1 MNPPAQRS
9 FTVSQITALI
19 KDLLEQTLP
28 NVTVEGEI
36 SNFRPA
42 SSGHWYFS
50 LKDEDSLLSVVM
62 FRGRLASLSFQ
73 PADGLKVKATGNISV
88 YPKRGN
94 YQLICES
101 LQKSGEGEIL
111 AMLEKRKQ
119 KLAALGLFDAGR
131 KKALPL
137 FPSRVAVVT
146 SPTGAA
152 IRDIL
157 RVLSRRNAGLN
168 LVILPAPVQGEGAAA
183 IIARRIRTANEFGM
197 ADVLILARGGGSLE
211 DLLPFSEE
219 QVVMAIAESRIP
231 VISAVG
237 HEIDFTLSDFA
248 ADVRAPTPSAA
259 AEMVSASR
267 LELSRSLENARESLR
282 EALFA
287 RLERLRLRLE
297 QFSPEGLERHLR
309 FFLQPLALRVDDGRQ
324 DLADGLQDLL
334 RAHRHRL
341 ELLAE
346 SIQSSSPLGTLA
358 RGYAVVVQERTGKA
372 LLSPAGV
379 RPEEM
384 LRIRLHRGALRA
396 AVKEKQT

>member
-1 MNPPAQRS
+1 LKPPTQRS
-9 FTVSQITALI
+9 FTVSQITGLI

-36 SNFRPA
+36 SNWRPA
-42 SSGHWYFS
+42 SSGHCYFS
-50 LKDEDSLLSVVM
+50 LKDEEALLSAVM
-62 FRGRLASLSFQ
+62 FRGRMATLSFQ

-101 LQKSGEGEIL
+101 LQASGEGEIL
-111 AMLEKRKQ
+111 AMLEKRKRQ
-119 KLAALGLFDAGR
+119 LAAQGLFDAER
-131 KKALPL
+131 KKPLPL

-157 RVLSRRNAGLN
+157 RVLARRNAGLN
-168 LVILPAPVQGEGAAA
+168 LVILPTLVQGEGAGEM
-183 IIARRIRTANEFGM
+183 IARRIRTANEFSM
-197 ADVLILARGGGSLE
+197 ADVLIVTRGGGSLE
-211 DLLPFSEE
+211 DLLPFSSEE
-219 QVVMAIAESRIP
+219 VVLAIAESRIP

-237 HEIDFTLSDFA
+237 HEVDFTLADFA

-267 LELSRSLENARESLR
+267 LELARTLEAARRGLC
-282 EALFA
+282 EAMRT
-287 RLERLRLRLE
+287 RLERLRLVLA
-297 QFSPEGLERHLR
+297 QFEPEALERHLR
-309 FFLQPLALRVDDGRQ
+309 FLLQPALLRVDDARQ
-324 DLADGLQDLL
+324 QLADGLQALL
-334 RAHRHRL
+334 RDRRHRL
-341 ELLAE
+341 ELLAGAV
-346 SIQSSSPLGTLA
+346 QASSPLGILA

-379 RPEEM
+379 RQEEM
-384 LRIRLHRGALRA
+384 LAIRLHRGALRA
-396 AVKEKQT
+396 AVKEKQA

>member
-1 MNPPAQRS
+1 VTPPAQRS
-9 FTVSQITALI
+9 FTVSQVTSLI

-28 NVTVEGEI
+28 NVTVEGEV

-50 LKDEDSLLSVVM
+50 LKDEDALLSVVM
-62 FRGRLASLSFQ
+62 FRGRSASLSFQ
-73 PADGLKVKATGNISV
+73 PADGMKVKATGNISV
-88 YPKRGN
+88 YAKRGN

-119 KLAALGLFDAGR
+119 KLAAMGLFDAGR
-131 KKALPL
+131 KKPLPL

-157 RVLSRRNAGLN
+157 RVLGRRNAGLN
-168 LVILPAPVQGEGAAA
+168 LVILPAPVQGEGAAPL
-183 IIARRIRTANEFGM
+183 IASRIRTANEFQM

-219 QVVMAIAESRIP
+219 QVVLAVAESRIP

-237 HEIDFTLSDFA
+237 HEIDFTLADFA

-267 LELSRSLENARESLR
+267 LELARSLETAREGLR
-282 EALFA
+282 DALFA

-309 FFLQPLALRVDDGRQ
+309 FFLQPQALRLDDGRQ

-346 SIQSSSPLGTLA
+346 SVQSSSPLGILA
-358 RGYAVVVQERTGKA
+358 RGYAVVVQERTGRA

-379 RPEEM
+379 RAEEM
-384 LRIRLHRGALRA
+384 LRIRLHRGGLRA

>member
-1 MNPPAQRS
+1 LNPPAQRS
-9 FTVSQITALI
+9 FTVSQITSLI

-36 SNFRPA
+36 SNFRP
-42 SSGHWYFS
+42 SSAGHWYFS

-183 IIARRIRTANEFGM
+183 IIARRIRTANEFAM

-309 FFLQPLALRVDDGRQ
+309 FFLQPLALRVDDGRS

-346 SIQSSSPLGTLA
+346 SVQSSSPLGILA
-358 RGYAVVVQERTGKA
+358 RGYAVVVQERTGKT

-396 AVKEKQT
+396 SVKEKQT